1 MLNSKKSFLQK
12 ARIAMVAIVTIM
24 SIGGAYA
31 MNAPKHQ
38 SGTTWGV
45 VSTTANNYQVTA
57 VTAHSQC
64 ATDPSAVCK
73 ITTTTPPDRMGNI
86 SKTDPNITSTVSGD
100 FSK

>member
-24 SIGGAYA
+24 SLGGAYA

-45 VSTTANNYQVTA
+45 VMTNANSYQVTA
-57 VTAHSQC
+57 LTAHSSC
-64 ATDPSAVCK
+64 AGATRVCK
-73 ITTTTPPDRMGNI
+73 IQSTATPDQN
-86 SKTDPNITSTVSGD
+86 GD
-100 FSK
+100 IPKSAATIVQNGVFSK